1 MKNQYSFEHLTDAE
15 VKQLF
20 CEVSEELKSRESQL
34 AARRERWVRRNY
46 TRFIRHPHA
55 VTLTVGETT
64 VVSVYDEF
72 MGSYIAS
79 ATPVKG
85 DVYDQ
90 KTGIA
95 VAFVKAMREKV
106 PSYV

>member
-1 MKNQYSFEHLTDAE
+1 MEKQYSFEHMTDAE

-20 CEVSEELKSRESQL
+20 CEVSEELENRKSQL

-72 MGSYIAS
+72 MGNCIAS
-79 ATPVKG
+79 ARPVKG

-95 VAFVKAMREKV
+95 VAYVKAMREKV
-106 PSYV
+106 PSYI